1 MNHPHIGPARV
12 ALLKE
17 GFLENAELLW
27 RRRAADIPSGYLDD
41 YVRLGWLQ
49 WHGGSLRLTAPGE
62 QVSESLRNSAELACA
77 D

>member
-1 MNHPHIGPARV
+1 MNHQRIGEARV

-49 WHGGSLRLTAPGE
+49 WHGGSLRLTPPGE
-62 QVSESLRNSAELACA
+62 QMSHLLRTSAELACA